1 MAAIILAY
9 SLRRAST
16 LTAWVNN
23 LYAIA
28 FTRVAVAS
36 ISRDCRRRLVWACWP
51 WSLGPPPEERHVRL
65 TIFWR
70 VILAQISLM
79 ALVVAVNFYALSQLN
94 QLTTLSAEIRATDW
108 ASIEEEKRLLRI
120 FLAQMRNAEKYVL
133 LRDTAF
139 YNHFSAGNEGF
150 DSTLERLM
158 ALIDTPRERELL
170 GEIRDLHLQYAASL
184 TTGLTLKSAWNKEK
198 IEISEGI
205 TTRINDLIRFREDAI
220 ARKTKAARDH
230 AAVAADVV
238 GWLTLGGISLAVFLA
253 YFHARGVSR
262 PLKKLA
268 QELRLVGTGEFQRCL
283 NVHTPAEVGELARA
297 FNWMASRLAELDE
310 MKEDFIAHVSHEL
323 RTPLTAI
330 QEGTTLLWEE
340 LPGPL
345 TTSQRE
351 VVEVV
356 RNHSERLFRFL
367 ASVLDFSKMEA
378 GMMEYVYVPSDLY
391 VLLDRSVQTVQLTA
405 RRKRIQVEISCPVA
419 LPLLSLDG
427 GRMQQVL
434 DNLLS
439 NAVKFTPSGGMI
451 RVMALLKDTKVARQR
466 WVEVR
471 VSDTGAGIPAEEVE
485 RIFDKFYQSQHH
497 RRERERGTGL
507 GLAIARH
514 IVEAHSG
521 RIWVE
526 SQLGKGS
533 TFVVALPVQEQS
545 QEEQRIGNMKML
557 ADPPPSLHF
566 RAKGGRHAL

>member
-1 MAAIILAY
+1 M
-9 SLRRAST
+9 
-16 LTAWVNN
+16 
-23 LYAIA
+23 
-28 FTRVAVAS
+28 
-36 ISRDCRRRLVWACWP
+36 
-51 WSLGPPPEERHVRL
+51 RL

-70 VILAQISLM
+70 VILAQISLIV
-79 ALVVAVNFYALSQLN
+79 LVVVVNFYALSQLN
-94 QLTTLSAEIRATDW
+94 HLTTLSAEIRATDW

-120 FLAQMRNAEKYVL
+120 FVAQMRNAEKYVL

-139 YNHFSAGNEGF
+139 YNHFSAGNEDF
-150 DSTLERLM
+150 DSTLGRLV
-158 ALIDTPRERELL
+158 ALIDTPQERDLL
-170 GEIRDLHLQYAASL
+170 GEIRDLHWQYAAGLATLL
-184 TTGLTLKSAWNKEK
+184 TPQSSWNKEK
-198 IEISEGI
+198 AQISESI
-205 TTRINDLIRFREDAI
+205 TTRINDLIRFREEAI

-253 YFHARGVSR
+253 YFHARGVSQ
-262 PLKKLA
+262 PLKRLA

-283 NVHTPAEVGELARA
+283 DIHTPAEVGELARA

-310 MKEDFIAHVSHEL
+310 MKEDFMAHVSHEL

-330 QEGTTLLWEE
+330 QEGTTLLREE
-340 LPGPL
+340 IPGPL
-345 TTSQRE
+345 TASQRE

-367 ASVLDFSKMEA
+367 SSVLDFSKMEA
-378 GMMEYVYVPSDLY
+378 GMMEYVCAPSDLC

-405 RRKRIQVEISCPVA
+405 QRKRIQVEIICPVA

-439 NAVKFTPSGGMI
+439 NAVKFTPPGGTI
-451 RVMALLKDTKVARQR
+451 RVMAILKDTKIGRQR

-471 VSDTGAGIPAEEVE
+471 VSDTGAGIPMEEVE
-485 RIFDKFYQSQHH
+485 RVFDKFYQSPYH
-497 RRERERGTGL
+497 RRERQRGTGL

-514 IVEAHSG
+514 IVEAHDG

-533 TFVVALPVQEQS
+533 TFVVALPMHEQTS
-545 QEEQRIGNMKML
+545 EEQRLGNMKIL
-557 ADPPPSLHF
+557 AEAPPALRL
-566 RAKGGRHAL
+566 RAKGEKHAL